1 MAREKSAAIL
11 EKELIMRLSLITGH
25 GEDVVRDVIK
35 CLSEFVLDEIA
46 NETPIRLGT
55 LGELYTVSYLG
66 RGGVSFK
73 TKESLPKKMITKI
86 KFKPSASMK
95 RVLDTLNEQLSNE

>member
-25 GEDVVRDVIK
+25 NIDVVRDVIK

-46 NETPIRLGT
+46 NETPVRLGT
-55 LGELYTVSYLG
+55 LGELYTVTYLG
-66 RGGVSFK
+66 RGGVHFV
-73 TKESLPKKMITKI
+73 TKESLPKKMITKV
-86 KFKPSASMK
+86 KFKPSAAMR
-95 RVLDTLNEQLSNE
+95 RVLDSLNEQLRKE